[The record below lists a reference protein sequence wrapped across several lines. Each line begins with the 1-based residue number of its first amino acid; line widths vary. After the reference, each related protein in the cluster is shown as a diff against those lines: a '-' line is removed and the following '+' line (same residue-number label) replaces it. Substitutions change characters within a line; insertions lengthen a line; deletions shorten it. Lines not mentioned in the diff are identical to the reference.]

1 MEGRTG
7 CSLTIVRDRR
17 LRAELAL
24 LAICALAAALLGSCT
39 AVGRGPSESPG
50 QGHGQ
55 AVRLTGSVIQ
65 IRPDEGTRRLRAAVT
80 NGGTEAVTL
89 ATATLAWDGF
99 EPNPVTLDQPLPP
112 GETAGFVLEYGNPRC
127 RTAPSERPRLLVG
140 TDRGDVPIALHLQDP
155 TLLERL
161 HRRECGLA
169 RLGETVAVRLDL
181 DNGTVQRGGE
191 EYLPGAVVLRRR
203 PGSSVPVTLVDL
215 GGTVLFDFVPAE
227 RGRLPVVLPP
237 GDNELRF
244 PVLIGSAHRCDGHA
258 LGQASQPFLFAVYAG
273 LHQARV
279 QRLIMA
285 TSPGEQ
291 ATLRGLLR
299 RDCR

>member
-1 MEGRTG
+1 MGRL
-7 CSLTIVRDRR
+7 LTLVRGHRV
-17 LRAELAL
+17 RAAL
-24 LAICALAAALLGSCT
+24 VRIACCALVAALMGSCT
-39 AVGRGPSESPG
+39 AADSGRPKAPG
-50 QGHGQ
+50 QAHGE

-80 NGGTEAVTL
+80 NGGTESVTL
-89 ATATLAWDGF
+89 TTASLAWAGF
-99 EPNPVTLDQPLPP
+99 EPNPMALDDEPLPP
-112 GETAGFVLEYGNPRC
+112 GETAGLVLEYGDPRC
-127 RTAPSERPRLLVG
+127 RTAPSARPRLLIG
-140 TDRGDVPIALHLQDP
+140 TDRGEVPIALRLQDP

-161 HRRECGLA
+161 HQRECGLA
-169 RLGETVAVRLDL
+169 RLGRTVAVRLDL
-181 DNGTVQRGGE
+181 DTGTVQHGVPRE

-203 PGSSVPVTLVDL
+203 PGSSAPVTLVDL

-227 RGRLPVVLPP
+227 RGGLPVVLPS
-237 GDNELRF
+237 GDNELRL

-273 LHQARV
+273 LHQAPV

-291 ATLRGLLR
+291 AALRGILR